1 MAPLP
6 RLASLLRPPVLA
18 RLASRAALIVAAGA
32 AAGLL
37 LLVIADSLVPMGV
50 VRQALLGA
58 AERGE
63 LGDGLGHE
71 RTMGFA
77 LSQFSECTALSVAAS
92 DVRGTPQFSLR
103 SRAVLWRPG
112 TNICDTAV
120 AAAADPS
127 AAQWFDYSRYWH
139 GYRVALFPLTAA
151 VGLRPAGAILGIIAL
166 AAAATLFI
174 TLIPTAG
181 AVATGI
187 AFLVIVGL
195 TDLPLTYVIP
205 THAISL
211 TVLFGGVAVYSLVQK
226 TLSWEAA
233 LGWAFALGC
242 AYNYFD
248 FFYNPG
254 AFAMLL
260 SGSVVLTASRS
271 APDPVSAMPS
281 AIAVAIASL
290 AGYGL
295 FWAAKWAIS
304 ALLYVHAGADFPI
317 LPGDFSRWAAG
328 GAGPYVP
335 LKALAR
341 LVRLSVN
348 EPAKLLIWLAA
359 LAFLAIAL
367 AQGGRRT
374 LRALVAMAGPLVVGA
389 ATVEAASAHS
399 IAHAAFTFRI
409 VPLALALLVLA
420 AGAALVRSAQGR
432 ASRGGRMASPSS
444 SGCGQADVPPAQP
457 RAGI

>member
-6 RLASLLRPPVLA
+6 RLASLLRPRVLA
-18 RLASRAALIVAAGA
+18 RLAGRAALIVAGGA

-37 LLVIADSLVPMGV
+37 LLVVADSLVPMGA
-50 VRQALLGA
+50 VRQALVGA
-58 AERGE
+58 AGRGE
-63 LGDGLGHE
+63 LGDRLDRD

-77 LSQFSECTALSVAAS
+77 PSQFSECIALSVAAS
-92 DVRGTPQFSLR
+92 DVRGTPVFSLR

-112 TNICDTAV
+112 TNICDAAV

-127 AAQWFDYSRYWH
+127 AARWFDYSRYWH
-139 GYRVALFPLTAA
+139 GYRVALFPLAA
-151 VGLRPAGAILGIIAL
+151 AAGLRPAGAILGIIAL
-166 AAAATLFI
+166 AAAAALFI

-181 AVATGI
+181 AVATGV
-187 AFLVIVGL
+187 AFLVVLGL
-195 TDLPLTYVIP
+195 TDLPLAYVTP

-211 TVLFGGVAVYSLVQK
+211 TVLFGGAAVYFGVQK
-226 TLSWEAA
+226 TLSWEAR
-233 LGWAFALGC
+233 LTWAFALGC
-242 AYNYFD
+242 GYNYFD

-260 SGSVVLTASRS
+260 GGIAVLAAARQ
-271 APDPVSAMPS
+271 AEDPLAVLPLAT
-281 AIAVAIASL
+281 AIAIATL

-304 ALLYVHAGADFPI
+304 APLYVYAGADFPI

-335 LKALAR
+335 LGALAH
-341 LVRLSVN
+341 LVGLSTN
-348 EPAKLLIWLAA
+348 EPVKLLIFIAA
-359 LAFLAIAL
+359 LAFLAVAL
-367 AQGGRRT
+367 AQGRRRT
-374 LRALVAMAGPLVVGA
+374 LRALAAMAGPLVVGA

-420 AGAALVRSAQGR
+420 AGAARVRSARGR
-432 ASRGGRMASPSS
+432 ASRGRRMASPS
-444 SGCGQADVPPAQP
+444 
-457 RAGI
+457 